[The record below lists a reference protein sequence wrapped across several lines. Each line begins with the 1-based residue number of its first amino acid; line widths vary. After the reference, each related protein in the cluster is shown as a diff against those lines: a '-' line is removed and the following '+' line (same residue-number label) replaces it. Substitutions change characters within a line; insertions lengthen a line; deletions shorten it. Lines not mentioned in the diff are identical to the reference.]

1 MYPESGSMMYP
12 SSMAWRIGY
21 RWNDPGISRPLSS
34 TLPVGRPN
42 SVMVSAF
49 GVAVNAKNDTLEGIA
64 FAACMRVK
72 YSAIMSSS
80 VASESC
86 RFLATASLSLSEAM
100 FNALFNAAALLP
112 SCAECAS
119 SMMTAKS
126 RPARVGSVAII
137 GHAYRNVCKVTT
149 MISRRSDRALAT

>member
-1 MYPESGSMMYP
+1 
-12 SSMAWRIGY
+12 
-21 RWNDPGISRPLSS
+21 
-34 TLPVGRPN
+34 
-42 SVMVSAF
+42 MVSAF

-64 FAACMRVK
+64 FAACIRVK
-72 YSAIMSSS
+72 YSATMSSS
-80 VASESC
+80 VASESSSVSG

-149 MISRRSDRALAT
+149 MISRRSERALAT